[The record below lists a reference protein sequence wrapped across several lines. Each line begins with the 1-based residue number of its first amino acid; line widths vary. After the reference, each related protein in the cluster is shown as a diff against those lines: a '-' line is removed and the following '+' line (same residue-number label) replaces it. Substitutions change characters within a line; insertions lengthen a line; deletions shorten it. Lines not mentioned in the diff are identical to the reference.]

1 MPSLELPPEL
11 VLLVVLP
18 PLIYSASVAMSW
30 REFKYNLRP
39 IMLLSVGCVIFT
51 AFAVA
56 AATHYLIGL
65 PWSIGFLLGAIVA
78 PPDVVAPLAI
88 ARKLGLPRRIL
99 VVLEGEG
106 LANDATALILYRFAV
121 VAISTGAFS
130 LPEAAG
136 TFAAIVVG
144 EVLFGAAVGWLS
156 LRMRHRA
163 RDPQVEITLSLITP
177 YVAYWVPEHLGGSGV
192 ISTVACGLYMSWNG
206 PLSIS
211 SATRLQG
218 IFFWDLVIY
227 LIEGLLFLLT
237 GFQMRS
243 LFEKSKAFSLD
254 DILLATALVTIMVI
268 VARFA
273 CGVPAIYLPRLS
285 KRLRERDPSP
295 PWQWAFVIAFTG
307 VRGAVSLAAALALP
321 FALPNGEG
329 FPYRD
334 LILFVSF
341 GVIFITLVGFGLG
354 LPLVVRWLGL
364 AQTARAEHVAE
375 HESEITARREALDAA
390 LKSLD
395 AITDD
400 RELSDEVVK
409 LLLARLDI
417 SCVTRDICDRPVFL
431 LRRDVSR
438 TSDKAGR
445 HAVATHQ
452 DVGQVFCF
460 TRHAGAGTHGVAGL
474 TRKMRRRLALLQ
486 RARRIHHQFAEMHDA
501 EIGRAEMLACA
512 VGDRALAVLHRGV
525 LLGDALDPGVAFCLL
540 QLAVDQIVVGLVA
553 QGHIIFVDLGDHAV
567 ATVITFPLGLAQRT
581 LRIPGIG
588 VDPATGIGDGYET
601 LAENILARHRTRRIG
616 MHRHQELGDAPV
628 DVVAAGE
635 PAARDRQPGVMR
647 IDPYH
652 RTRVLGEPAHV
663 IGAHARER
671 IDEVL
676 LDIEDFVLF
685 FLEAEM
691 GEGEMRG
698 VDRAFQRLHP
708 VAVLPFLRDVA
719 VRSRHQ
725 RHFQVR

>member
-1 MPSLELPPEL
+1 MEAKFQIFVILLAVLAGTALLARRINVAPAILLLLAGIALAFVPGMPSLELPPEL
-11 VLLVVLP
+11 VLLMVLP

-39 IMLLSVGCVIFT
+39 IILLSVGCVIFT

-88 ARKLGLPRRIL
+88 ARRLRLPRRIL

-130 LPEAAG
+130 LPKATG
-136 TFAAIVVG
+136 TFAAIIVG

-177 YVAYWVPEHLGGSGV
+177 YVAFWVPQHLGGSGV
-192 ISTVACGLYMSWNG
+192 IATVACGLYMSWNG
-206 PLSIS
+206 PLLIS

-237 GFQMRS
+237 GFQMR
-243 LFEKSKAFSLD
+243 LLLEKSKAFPLD
-254 DILLATALVTIMVI
+254 DILIAIVLVTVMVI

-273 CGVPAIYLPRLS
+273 WLYPATYLPRVLS

-295 PWQWAFVIAFTG
+295 PWQWVFVLSFTG

-321 FALPNGEG
+321 YALPGGEG

-341 GVIFITLVGFGLG
+341 GVIFITLVGLGLG

-364 AQTARAEHVAE
+364 AQAGRAEHLAE
-375 HESEITARREALDAA
+375 HESELAARREALAAA

-409 LLLARLDI
+409 LLRARHEIRANQLPASLDPDAREI
-417 SCVTRDICDRPVFL
+417 SAEGTDLTRELIVAERKFIHLL
-431 LRRDVSR
+431 LRDGKI
-438 TSDKAGR
+438 TDEI
-445 HAVATHQ
+445 
-452 DVGQVFCF
+452 
-460 TRHAGAGTHGVAGL
+460 
-474 TRKMRRRLALLQ
+474 RRRIERDLDLEEASLAN
-486 RARRIHHQFAEMHDA
+486 REYRK
-501 EIGRAEMLACA
+501 G
-512 VGDRALAVLHRGV
+512 
-525 LLGDALDPGVAFCLL
+525 
-540 QLAVDQIVVGLVA
+540 
-553 QGHIIFVDLGDHAV
+553 
-567 ATVITFPLGLAQRT
+567 PL
-581 LRIPGIG
+581 
-588 VDPATGIGDGYET
+588 
-601 LAENILARHRTRRIG
+601 
-616 MHRHQELGDAPV
+616 
-628 DVVAAGE
+628 
-635 PAARDRQPGVMR
+635 
-647 IDPYH
+647 
-652 RTRVLGEPAHV
+652 
-663 IGAHARER
+663 
-671 IDEVL
+671 
-676 LDIEDFVLF
+676 
-685 FLEAEM
+685 
-691 GEGEMRG
+691 
-698 VDRAFQRLHP
+698 
-708 VAVLPFLRDVA
+708 
-719 VRSRHQ
+719 
-725 RHFQVR
+725 